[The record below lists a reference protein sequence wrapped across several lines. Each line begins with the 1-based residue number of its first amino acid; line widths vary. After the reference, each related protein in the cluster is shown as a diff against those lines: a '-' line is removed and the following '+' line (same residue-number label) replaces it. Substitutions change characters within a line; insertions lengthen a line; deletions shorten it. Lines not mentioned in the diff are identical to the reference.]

1 MWDVSCGRGMCVPP
15 TWPLCV
21 WTVNHRWF
29 TGVIQR
35 LFTHKWK
42 LSGNQNSLQVGTSHS
57 WVQRLK
63 CCEVNHQSVYDNFK
77 KMGGMGG
84 GGLQSR
90 WAAPR
95 EDDEDGLE
103 DYSRR
108 GCIYYNSKPLRV
120 CFIIW
125 MASWEAIFA
134 QLDTSFWVQIK
145 QEKNIFPKRHT
156 ALPPWKQTPLNS
168 S

>member
-1 MWDVSCGRGMCVPP
+1 MWCVTGGPNCDKLSSKMWDVSCGRGMCVPP

-84 GGLQSR
+84 GSAVTLSGTERGWWRRPRRLFKTRLHILQQQT
-90 WAAPR
+90 AACLFYHMN
-95 EDDEDGLE
+95 G
-103 DYSRR
+103 
-108 GCIYYNSKPLRV
+108 
-120 CFIIW
+120 
-125 MASWEAIFA
+125 
-134 QLDTSFWVQIK
+134 QLGGHFCSAWHQFLSP
-145 QEKNIFPKRHT
+145 N
-156 ALPPWKQTPLNS
+156 
-168 S
+168 